1 MVFEIKT
8 KSVYIGNNTTEFNS
22 IRDAF
27 DTAGIAYNYKVR
39 NHQDK
44 LLMPG
49 TGTVRGR
56 FGSIGVN
63 LELANE
69 YEIKVSQKD
78 VEVANFIINKLKRD
92 SKKVL

>member
-1 MVFEIKT
+1 
-8 KSVYIGNNTTEFNS
+8 
-22 IRDAF
+22 
-27 DTAGIAYNYKVR
+27 
-39 NHQDK
+39 
-44 LLMPG
+44 MPG